1 MNNSRLEIKI
11 EFYIILYFVY
21 TIYQLYFQFEK
32 LFFILNYDFRNN

>member
-11 EFYIILYFVY
+11 EFYIILYFV
-21 TIYQLYFQFEK
+21 YQLYFQFEK